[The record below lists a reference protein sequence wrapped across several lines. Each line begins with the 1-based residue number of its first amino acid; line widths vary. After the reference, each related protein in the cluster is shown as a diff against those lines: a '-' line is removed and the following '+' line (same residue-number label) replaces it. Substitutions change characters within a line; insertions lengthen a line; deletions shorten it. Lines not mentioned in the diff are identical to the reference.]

1 MRPFT
6 RTIIELFDG
15 KRRYLIPLYQR
26 QYAWKVTPQLELLWE
41 DIDRAARRLEHAGQL
56 PAPHFMGAIVISQ
69 IQTFGRQVQA
79 FEVIDGQQ
87 RLTTFQLL
95 LAAFRDVATSLSAE
109 YSAEITK
116 YLFNDG
122 VMEHA
127 DVEKY
132 KLWPSLTDRRSF
144 IHLVDP
150 DGDLSNSIPMPED
163 EQGVVRPA
171 TAAHAF
177 FRERIL
183 EHVQVNGEFDPF
195 RLEKLFEAFRQGL
208 AVVSIELEGGDDA
221 QTIFETLNSRGVDL
235 TASDL
240 MRNFIFQ
247 RAKGLGQTDGSLNVD
262 KLYADYWLPLDRW
275 FWREGDTRGRQ
286 TRARLDWLLVDH
298 LAMMQA
304 DVVSVEQLFEAY
316 RKWILEEEP
325 FTSVEAE
332 LKAIKRSADVY
343 RLIAEQSDQS
353 ALGRFGRVAK
363 AFDVSTA
370 MPLALYLATCG
381 DFPGAKLDQALQLI
395 ESYIVRRD
403 ICALPTGNYNRFFVD
418 VIAKMRS
425 DKGDPLR
432 RLRRLLSASQADA
445 MRWPNDTDW
454 KSAWMGRD
462 QYKGSRQARLRYIFE
477 AVEHCKRA
485 NESEVVAIKSDLTIE
500 HIMPQK
506 WQENWPV
513 PGFDHVPDDE
523 LNSDRFTRELERE
536 QSINKMGNLTLLTHK
551 LNAKVSNGAFSVK
564 LPAVRAHAA
573 LTLNRELHAYTEW
586 NEETIKE
593 RGENLF
599 RTAVDIWRGPMSKE
613 EIEEFEAAT
622 DTEPSEE
629 VQAASA

>member
-26 QYAWKVTPQLELLWE
+26 QYAWKVSPQLELLWE
-41 DIDRAARRLEHAGQL
+41 DIERVARRFEQGGQL
-56 PAPHFMGAIVISQ
+56 PSPHFMGAIVISQ

-95 LAAFRDVATSLSAE
+95 LAAFRDVATSLSTE
-109 YSAEITK
+109 YSNEIMK

-122 VMEHA
+122 VMEHVE
-127 DVEKY
+127 VEKY

-144 IHLVDP
+144 ISLADP
-150 DGDLSNSIPMPED
+150 EGELPKATPLPED

-177 FRERIL
+177 FREKIL
-183 EHVQVNGEFDPF
+183 EHVRVNGEFDPF
-195 RLEKLFEAFRQGL
+195 KLEKLFEALRQGL

-235 TASDL
+235 TAGDL

-247 RAKGLGQTDGSLNVD
+247 RAKGLGQTEGSLNVD
-262 KLYADYWLPLDRW
+262 KLYEQYWLPLDRW

-286 TRARLDWLLVDH
+286 TKTRLDWLLVDH

-304 DVVSVEQLFEAY
+304 DVVSVEHLFEAY
-316 RKWILEEEP
+316 RKWILEDEP
-325 FTSVEAE
+325 FDTVENE
-332 LKAIKRSADVY
+332 LKSIKNSADVF
-343 RLIAEQSDQS
+343 RLIAEQSDQT
-353 ALGRFGRVAK
+353 ALGKFGQFAK

-370 MPLALYLATCG
+370 MPLVLYLATCG
-381 DFPGAKLDQALQLI
+381 DFPGSRLDQALQFI

-418 VIAKMRS
+418 VVAKMRAG
-425 DKGDPLR
+425 KGDPLA

-445 MRWPNDTDW
+445 MRWPSDTDW
-454 KSAWMGRD
+454 KAAWMGSD
-462 QYKGSRQARLRYIFE
+462 QYKSNRQARLRHIFE
-477 AVEHCKRA
+477 AIEHSKRA
-485 NESEVVAIKSDLTIE
+485 NDGEIIAIKSDLTIE

-506 WQENWPV
+506 WHENWPV
-513 PGFDHVPDDE
+513 PGFDHVPDGEFD
-523 LNSDRFTRELERE
+523 LDKTARELQRQ

-564 LPAVRAHAA
+564 LPAVKAHAA
-573 LTLNRELHAYTEW
+573 LTLNRELHSYEEW
-586 NEETIKE
+586 NEETIRQ
-593 RGENLF
+593 RGQNLF
-599 RTAVDIWRGPMSKE
+599 GTAANIWLAPMSKE
-613 EIEEFEAAT
+613 DIEAFDAAT
-622 DTEPSEE
+622 SREPFEE
-629 VQAASA
+629 VEIATA

>member
-41 DIDRAARRLEHAGQL
+41 DIERVARRFEHGGQL
-56 PAPHFMGAIVISQ
+56 PSPHFMGAIVISQ

-95 LAAFRDVATSLSAE
+95 LAGFRDVATSLSTE
-109 YSAEITK
+109 YSNEIMK

-122 VMEHA
+122 VMEHG
-127 DVEKY
+127 DIEKY

-144 IHLVDP
+144 ISLVDP
-150 DGDLSNSIPMPED
+150 EGELPKATPLPDD

-177 FRERIL
+177 FREKIL
-183 EHVQVNGEFDPF
+183 EHVRVDGEFDPF
-195 RLEKLFEAFRQGL
+195 KLEKLFEALRQGL

-247 RAKGLGQTDGSLNVD
+247 RAKGLGQTEGSLNVD
-262 KLYADYWLPLDRW
+262 KLYEQYWLPLDRW

-286 TRARLDWLLVDH
+286 TKTRLDWMLVDY
-298 LAMMQA
+298 LAMRRA
-304 DVVSVEQLFEAY
+304 DVVSVEHLFDAY
-316 RKWILEEEP
+316 RKWILEDEP
-325 FTSVEAE
+325 FDTVENE
-332 LKAIKRSADVY
+332 LKSIKKSADVF
-343 RLIAEQSDQS
+343 RLIAEQSDQT
-353 ALGRFGRVAK
+353 ALGKFGRFAR

-370 MPLALYLATCG
+370 MPLVLYLATCD
-381 DFPGAKLDQALQLI
+381 DFQGSKLDQALQFI

-418 VIAKMRS
+418 VVAKMRAG
-425 DKGDPLR
+425 KGDPLS
-432 RLRRLLSASQADA
+432 RLHKLLSASQADA
-445 MRWPNDTDW
+445 MRWPSDTDW
-454 KSAWMGRD
+454 KTAWMGSD
-462 QYKGSRQARLRYIFE
+462 QYKPNRQARLRHIFE
-477 AVEHCKRA
+477 AIEHLKRA
-485 NESEVVAIKSDLTIE
+485 NESEIVAIKSDLTIE

-513 PGFDHVPDDE
+513 PGFDHVPDGE
-523 LNSDRFTRELERE
+523 LNADKIAREFQRQ

-564 LPAVRAHAA
+564 LPAVKAHAA
-573 LTLNRELHAYTEW
+573 LTLNRELHSYEWW
-586 NEETIKE
+586 NEETINT
-593 RGENLF
+593 RGQNLF
-599 RTAVDIWRGPMSKE
+599 GAAAKIWSAPMSKE
-613 EIEEFEAAT
+613 EIAAF
-622 DTEPSEE
+622 DAAGAQEPVEDVE
-629 VQAASA
+629 TAIT